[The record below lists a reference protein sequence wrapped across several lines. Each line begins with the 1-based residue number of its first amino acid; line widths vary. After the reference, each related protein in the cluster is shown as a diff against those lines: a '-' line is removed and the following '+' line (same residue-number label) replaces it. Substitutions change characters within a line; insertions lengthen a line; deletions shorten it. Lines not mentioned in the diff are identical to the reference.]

1 MNKSS
6 IIQDNHTS
14 RLPTSPHTSSPLQRR
29 LSLSVFQNSLDGSI
43 KPMCDSALFNDT
55 YNVSLID
62 KNLMFDKKT
71 ESEQLQI
78 YKGIIYQ

>member
-1 MNKSS
+1 VNKSS

-29 LSLSVFQNSLDGSI
+29 LSLSVYQNSLDGSI
-43 KPMCDSALFNDT
+43 KSMCESAMFNDT
-55 YNVSLID
+55 YNVSLIG
-62 KNLMFDKKT
+62 KNLNLLDKT
-71 ESEQLQI
+71 ESDQLQI